1 MNTQSNSV
9 PESFPDAQV
18 VAPSV
23 LLETRPFYWSVR
35 RELWEHRSIYLAPL
49 AIAGVIL
56 VGNLF
61 VLGAAPRILRNAAA
75 LDPALQREALAR
87 PYHFAAALIMAA
99 AFIVSFF
106 YSLDALYGERRDR
119 SILFWKSLPVSDL
132 TTVLAKASIPLVV
145 LPMVAFAITV
155 VTQSIMLLLSSVV
168 VLASGLSVT
177 ALWTQAAVYRSLLM
191 LLYHLVTVHM
201 LWYAPIYA
209 WLLLISAWAR
219 RAPFLWAIL
228 PPLAIGIFEKIAFH
242 SSHFAA
248 LIGYRFSGGS
258 EAADSMQG
266 NFPLHAGMHLTPGTF
281 LASPGLWIGLTLA
294 ALFLVAAARLRRY
307 RGPI

>member
-1 MNTQSNSV
+1 MNSPSNAV
-9 PESFPDAQV
+9 PESFSDAKA
-18 VAPSV
+18 VAPSA
-23 LLETRPFYWSVR
+23 LLPTRPFYTSVK
-35 RELWEHRSIYLAPL
+35 RELWEHRSVYLAPL
-49 AIAGVIL
+49 AIAVVIL

-61 VLGAAPRILRNAAA
+61 VLGAVPRVLRNTS
-75 LDPALQREALAR
+75 LSPDLQREALAR
-87 PYHFAAALIMAA
+87 PYHFAAALIMGA

-132 TTVLAKASIPLVV
+132 TTVLAKASIPLLV
-145 LPMVAFAITV
+145 LPLIAFAITV
-155 VTQSIMLLLSSVV
+155 VTQSIMLLLSSLV

-177 ALWTQAAVYRSLLM
+177 TLWTQVVAYRSLLM

-219 RAPFLWAIL
+219 RAPILWAVL
-228 PPLAIGIFEKIAFH
+228 PPIAIGIFEKIAFR

-248 LIGYRFSGGS
+248 LIVNRFSGGR
-258 EAADSMQG
+258 EAIDSMQG
-266 NFPLHAGMHLTPGTF
+266 NSPLDPHMHMTPGTF
-281 LASPGLWIGLTLA
+281 LASPGLWTGLALA
-294 ALFLVAAARLRRY
+294 AVFLFAAARLRRQ